1 MGEIVGAGL
10 VAHAPTIM
18 MSREDRYALNE
29 GKEISLVPGL
39 HRIRSEL
46 LDTLK
51 PDTIIIFDSHWF
63 TTVEFCVSGQERR
76 KGLYTSDELPRG
88 MCQVP
93 YDMKGNPV
101 LARSMAEQATRAGVR
116 TNAIDDPCLPVHYPT
131 INLNHFLN
139 GGEEWLSVSCAQT
152 GETDDF
158 LKVGEGIG
166 NAIAQS
172 DRRVVLIAS
181 GSMSHRFWP
190 LSQIHLH
197 ESSDPIHISRPEAR
211 EADYQRLAWFHEG
224 DHASVI
230 DTMPEFLKHV
240 PEARFGHYLMMVG
253 ALGGRA
259 WKAKGR
265 RFSDYEN
272 ATGTSQVHVW
282 FDRPEAGWNQ
292 SQGPGRSA

>member
-10 VAHAPTIM
+10 LAHAPTIM
-18 MSREDRYALNE
+18 MSKEDRYDLNE

-39 HRIRSEL
+39 HRIRSEV
-46 LDTLK
+46 LDVLK
-51 PDTIIIFDSHWF
+51 PDTIILFDTHWF
-63 TTVEFCVSGQERR
+63 TTVEFCVTAQTRR
-76 KGLYTSDELPRG
+76 FGRYTSDELPRG

-93 YDMKGNPV
+93 YDLKGNPE
-101 LARSMAEQATRAGVR
+101 LAAMIAEEATLAGAR
-116 TNAIDDPCLPVHYPT
+116 TTAIDDPHLPIHYPT
-131 INLNHFLN
+131 VNIAHFLN
-139 GGEEWLSVSCAQT
+139 RGEEWLSISCAQT

-158 LKVGEGIG
+158 LRVGEGVG
-166 NAIAQS
+166 KAVARS
-172 DRRVVLIAS
+172 GRRVVLIAS

-190 LSQIHLH
+190 LSQLHLH

-211 EADYQRLAWFHEG
+211 AADMERLELFYEG
-224 DHASVI
+224 NHAAVI

-240 PEARFGHYLMMVG
+240 PEARFGHYLMMAG

-259 WKAKGR
+259 WKASGR

-282 FDRPEAGWNQ
+282 FDRSEAGWN
-292 SQGPGRSA
+292 